1 MKKIVFIIFCC
12 VVSLSAA
19 SEDRS
24 RALKQKELS
33 VLRGYLEAARDSLQQ
48 EVTQRWR
55 AKQLYIEQRESDK
68 AELASLREKQEHVHG
83 ELARLK
89 EDFFAKERTLEDERK
104 KVAAAGEEWQFIG
117 SSIEEL
123 FKREADHL
131 LEVFPTDVE
140 PRRAALETVRRDFD
154 GKRNMELTV
163 ASFGDYKFRA
173 ITDNG
178 RVSLMKRTLFVDQG
192 GAQEMTLLRFGAVF
206 AYGIDAAASTYLIHQ
221 SGSMGAERY
230 SVETVGAPDLQGY
243 LTASFPRWIERQAFD
258 APVKIDVMQN
268 AQTSLLVRGKRI
280 STADRA
286 LQFIKAGGP
295 VMVPLFLLVLWAI
308 ILVVY
313 KLVQFRVKH
322 TGDSRISTVIL
333 DLLDKNRLDDAREYV
348 KKKRGVVARVV
359 TTCLEHSKWNRN
371 AAEKAVKEII
381 IDEVPQLNKHLNTLA
396 VIAGA
401 APLLGLLGTVTGMI
415 NLFKVITNYG
425 TGDPKILAGG
435 ISEALVTTEVGL
447 IIAIPVLLL
456 HNYIRNRTNDIQAET
471 EKHTIRIL
479 NHLWPET

>member
-1 MKKIVFIIFCC
+1 MKTTILVLLFWVALFG
-12 VVSLSAA
+12 A
-19 SEDRS
+19 SSVERS

-33 VLRGYLEAARDSLQQ
+33 VLRGYLEAARDSLRQ
-48 EVTQRWR
+48 EVAERWR
-55 AKQLYIEQRESDK
+55 AKQLYIEQRENDK
-68 AELASLREKQEHVHG
+68 EELATLREKQERIHG
-83 ELARLK
+83 NLSRLK
-89 EDFFAKERTLEDERK
+89 EDFFSKERSLDEERK
-104 KVAAAGEEWQFIG
+104 KVAAAKEEWQFVG
-117 SSIEEL
+117 ASVEEL

-131 LEVFPTDVE
+131 IEVFPTDVE
-140 PRRAALETVRRDFD
+140 PRRALLEAVRREFD
-154 GKRNMELTV
+154 GQNNVENTVTAFGRYKLGSIVDNSRSTLT
-163 ASFGDYKFRA
+163 
-173 ITDNG
+173 
-178 RVSLMKRTLFVDQG
+178 KRTLFVDQG
-192 GAQEMTLLRFGAVF
+192 EAQEMTLLRFGSVF
-206 AYGIDAAASTYLIHQ
+206 AYGIDNVSGTYLIHQ

-230 SVETVGAPDLQGY
+230 SVEMVGAPELQEY
-243 LTASFPRWIERQAFD
+243 LAASFPRWVEKQALEGALKLD
-258 APVKIDVMQN
+258 IMQN

-280 STADRA
+280 STADRMM
-286 LQFIKAGGP
+286 QFIRAGGP
-295 VMVPLFLLVLWAI
+295 VMLPLFLLVVWAI

-322 TGDSRISTVIL
+322 TGDSKISTVVL
-333 DLLDKNRLDDAREYV
+333 DFIDKNKIDDAREYIR
-348 KKKRGVVARVV
+348 KKRGVVARVV
-359 TTCLEHSKWNRN
+359 KTCLEHSRWNR
-371 AAEKAVKEII
+371 ASAEKAVKEII

-447 IIAIPVLLL
+447 IIAIPVLLV

-479 NHLWPET
+479 NHLWPEN